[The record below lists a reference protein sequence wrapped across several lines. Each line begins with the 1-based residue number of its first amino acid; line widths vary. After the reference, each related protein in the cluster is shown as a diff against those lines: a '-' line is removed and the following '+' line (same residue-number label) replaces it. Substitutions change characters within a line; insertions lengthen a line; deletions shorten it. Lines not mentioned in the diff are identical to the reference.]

1 MQTLSFNSRVGL
13 KYNIKC
19 LGITFSGAQMYY
31 IYTHPSILVHSKCLN
46 ITKVAH
52 TKESV
57 HFLVNEY
64 ERENQILTLDQL
76 V

>member
-19 LGITFSGAQMYY
+19 LGIIFSGAQMYY
-31 IYTHPSILVHSKCLN
+31 IYTHTIHPSILVHSKCLN
-46 ITKVAH
+46 FTNVAH

-64 ERENQILTLDQL
+64 ERERIK